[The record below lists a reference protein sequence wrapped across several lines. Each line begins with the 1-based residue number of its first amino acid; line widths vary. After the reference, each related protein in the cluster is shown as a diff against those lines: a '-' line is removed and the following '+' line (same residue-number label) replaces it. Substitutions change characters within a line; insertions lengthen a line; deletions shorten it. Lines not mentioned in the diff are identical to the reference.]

1 MPMLLSCLPHSIRD
15 LSFAE
20 TQQHGYTI
28 GLQGNQLI
36 TVGTLDSELTLPST
50 ENDILKT
57 TK

>member
-1 MPMLLSCLPHSIRD
+1 MLLSCLPHSIRD